1 VVFRAEGCRPT
12 GANPA
17 PTFLGTNRESKVI
30 AVTSFALIGAG
41 GYIAPRHM
49 QAIRAVGGKL
59 EAAVD
64 PSDSVGI
71 IDSYFP
77 DAHFFTEFERFDRHL
92 AKIHRQEERIDYV
105 SVCSPN
111 YLHDA
116 HCRFA
121 LRSDADAICEKPL
134 VLNPWN
140 LDSLQEAEQS
150 TGHRVFTIQ
159 QLRLHPSVV
168 SLRQQIETS
177 AADRFQVEL
186 VYVTPRG
193 RWYDSSW
200 KGDEAKSGGIATNI
214 GVHFFDML
222 SFVFGPESLNVAH
235 LREPRRAA
243 GLLVCGR
250 AEIRWFMSIDRN
262 DLPAGM
268 PADQTSYRSI
278 TVDGREIEFSSGFG
292 DLHVKSYQE
301 ILAGRGFTL
310 ESVRPAVEIVSALRT
325 ATVRVDRA
333 ESHAMARRYVAS

>member
-1 VVFRAEGCRPT
+1 
-12 GANPA
+12 
-17 PTFLGTNRESKVI
+17 
-30 AVTSFALIGAG
+30 VTPFALIGAG

-49 QAIRAVGGKL
+49 HAIQAVGGRL

-64 PSDSVGI
+64 PNDSVGI

-77 DAHFFTEFERFDRHL
+77 DAHFFTEFERFDRHV
-92 AKIHRQEERIDYV
+92 AKVHRQGERIDYI

-111 YLHDA
+111 YLHDS

-140 LDSLQEAEQS
+140 LDSLQEVEQS
-150 TGHRVFTIQ
+150 TGHRVLTIQ
-159 QLRLHPSVV
+159 QLRLHPSV
-168 SLRQQIETS
+168 LALKQQIEGS
-177 AADRFQVEL
+177 AASRFQVEL
-186 VYVTPRG
+186 VYITARG

-222 SFVFGPESLNVAH
+222 TFVFGPVSLNIAH

-250 AEIRWFMSIDRN
+250 AEIRWFMSIDRG
-262 DLPAGM
+262 DIPASVPPG
-268 PADQTSYRSI
+268 QTSYRSI
-278 TVDGREIEFSSGFG
+278 TVDGGEIEFSTGFG

-301 ILAGRGFTL
+301 ILAGRGFGL
-310 ESVRPAVEIVSALRT
+310 EAVRPAVEIVSALRT
-325 ATVRVDRA
+325 APITVDRA
-333 ESHAMARRYVAS
+333 DSHSFARRYVA